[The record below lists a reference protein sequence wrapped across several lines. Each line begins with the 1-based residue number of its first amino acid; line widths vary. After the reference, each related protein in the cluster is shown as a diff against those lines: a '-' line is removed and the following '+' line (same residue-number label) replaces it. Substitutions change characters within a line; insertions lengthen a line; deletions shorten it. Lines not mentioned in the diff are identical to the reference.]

1 MRTLHA
7 NTMTFYIWYL
17 SIHRFWCQRGLVP
30 GTSSMW
36 IPKVD
41 CIKLC
46 HLNTVKVLLFPFLT
60 CKLFILFSH
69 LIAKSSNII
78 NMLYKSG
85 KSGYLCLVPDLIRK
99 ILIFL
104 KIECAI
110 SYGIFICSIYYVEVF
125 PLSRKWR
132 RTKEP
137 LDESERGEWKSWL
150 KTQHSEK

>member
-1 MRTLHA
+1 
-7 NTMTFYIWYL
+7 
-17 SIHRFWCQRGLVP
+17 
-30 GTSSMW
+30 MW

-60 CKLFILFSH
+60 CKLFILLSH

-99 ILIFL
+99 NFNLF
-104 KIECAI
+104 KN
-110 SYGIFICSIYYVEVF
+110 
-125 PLSRKWR
+125 
-132 RTKEP
+132 
-137 LDESERGEWKSWL
+137 
-150 KTQHSEK
+150 